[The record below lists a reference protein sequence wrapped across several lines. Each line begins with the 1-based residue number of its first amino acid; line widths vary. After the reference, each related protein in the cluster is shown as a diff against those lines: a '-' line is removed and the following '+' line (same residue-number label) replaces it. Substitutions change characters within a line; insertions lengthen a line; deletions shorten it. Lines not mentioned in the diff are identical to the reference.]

1 MGDDEPMR
9 PLENL
14 TFDNSFSRLP
24 ESFYQR
30 VKPMPFPN
38 PHLVSFN
45 HAAAELIDL
54 DPREAIRTEFAE
66 FFSGARLL
74 PGSEPLAMLYSGHQF
89 GHYVPQL
96 GDGRAILL
104 GEVRNQK
111 GEKWDLHLKG
121 AGLTRYSRDG
131 DGRAVLRSTI
141 REYLCGEALHGLGIP
156 TTRSLCIIGGE
167 EIVLRELPEPGAM
180 LVRMAPSHIRFGN
193 FEVFFYRGQHDHL
206 KILADHVIQHHYPH
220 LIEAENCYARLLH
233 EVAARTGELIAQW
246 QAVGWAHG
254 VMNTD
259 NMSILGLTLDY
270 GPYGFMERFDPA
282 FICNHSDHH
291 GRYSFQNQPDIG
303 YWNIRAL
310 AQALSPLMNQDHV
323 LKAPEIY
330 EKAMIVRYSELM
342 RGKLGLVENHAGDD
356 KLVTDL
362 LNLMHSSRVDYTSFF
377 RSLNEFQVN
386 SDESSSALRD
396 QFLHR
401 EAFDAWVTFYRE
413 RLIAEKSQDE
423 ERKVRM
429 NRVNPK
435 YVLRNHLAQ
444 KAISQATQHHD
455 YSEIDRLLNLLK
467 DPFSERSGMDEYAA
481 PPPPGSDQI
490 IVSCSS

>member
-1 MGDDEPMR
+1 MR
-9 PLENL
+9 SLEEL

-24 ESFYQR
+24 DVFYQR
-30 VKPMPFPN
+30 VKPMAFPN

-45 HAAAELIDL
+45 PAAAELIDL
-54 DPREAIRTEFAE
+54 DPGEVKRPEFAE
-66 FFSGARLL
+66 YFSGARLL
-74 PGSEPLAMLYSGHQF
+74 PGGEPLAMLYSGHQF

-104 GEVRNQK
+104 GEVRNHK

-156 TTRSLCIIGGE
+156 TTRSLCIISGE
-167 EIVLRELPEPGAM
+167 EIVLREL
-180 LVRMAPSHIRFGN
+180 
-193 FEVFFYRGQHDHL
+193 
-206 KILADHVIQHHYPH
+206 ADYVIQQHYPH
-220 LIEAENCYARLLH
+220 LIEAENRYARLLH
-233 EVAARTGELIAQW
+233 EVAVRTGELLAQW
-246 QAVGWAHG
+246 QAAGWAHG

-270 GPYGFMERFDPA
+270 GPYGFMEQYDPA

-310 AQALSPLMNQDHV
+310 AQALSPLMEQADV
-323 LKAPEIY
+323 LMAPKIY
-330 EKAMIVRYSELM
+330 EKTMLERYADLM
-342 RGKLGLVENHAGDD
+342 RSKLGLMESHAGDD

-362 LNLMHSSRVDYTSFF
+362 LNLMDSSRVDYTSFF
-377 RSLNEFQVN
+377 RSLNEFRLDQKD
-386 SDESSSALRD
+386 SGSGLRD

-401 EAFDAWVTFYRE
+401 EAFDDWAARYRE
-413 RLIAEKSQDE
+413 RLRAEKSEDE
-423 ERKVRM
+423 ERRVRM

-444 KAISQATQHHD
+444 KAISQAIQYQD
-455 YSEIDRLLNLLK
+455 YSEIDQLLNLLN
-467 DPFSERSGMDEYAA
+467 DPFTERPGMEEYAA
-481 PPPPGSDQI
+481 LPPPGSASI

>member
-1 MGDDEPMR
+1 MR
-9 PLENL
+9 ALENL

-24 ESFYQR
+24 DAFYQR
-30 VKPMPFPN
+30 VSPMGFPN

-45 HAAAELIDL
+45 PVAGELIDL
-54 DPREAIRTEFAE
+54 DPGEAQRPEFAE
-66 FFSGARLL
+66 YFSGARLL
-74 PGSEPLAMLYSGHQF
+74 PGSEPIAMLYAGHQF

-96 GDGRAILL
+96 GDGRAMLL

-156 TTRSLCIIGGE
+156 TTRSLCIVSGE

-180 LVRMAPSHIRFGN
+180 LVRMAPSHVRFGN
-193 FEVFFYRGQHDHL
+193 FEVFFYRRQHEYL
-206 KILADHVIQHHYPH
+206 KMLADYVIQYYYPH
-220 LIEAENCYARLLH
+220 LVEAKNPYARLLH
-233 EVAARTGELIAQW
+233 EVAVQTGELIAQW
-246 QAVGWAHG
+246 QVVGWAHG

-270 GPYGFMERFDPA
+270 GPYGFMEQYDPA

-310 AQALSPLMNQDHV
+310 AQALSPLVEQGDL
-323 LKAPEIY
+323 LKAPEYY
-330 EKAMIVRYSELM
+330 EKAMITRYAELM
-342 RGKLGLVENHAGDD
+342 REKLGLMESHAGDD
-356 KLVTDL
+356 KLLTDL

-377 RSLNEFQVN
+377 RSLSAFQVDSHVAN
-386 SDESSSALRD
+386 SGLRD

-401 EAFDAWVTFYRE
+401 EAFDDWAVRYRE
-413 RLIAEKSQDE
+413 RLKAEKSQDE
-423 ERKVRM
+423 ERKRRM

-444 KAISQATQHHD
+444 KAISQATQHKD
-455 YSEIDRLLNLLK
+455 YSEIDKLMKLLS
-467 DPFSERSGMDEYAA
+467 DPCTEWPGMDEYAA
-481 PPPPGSDQI
+481 PPPSGSSPI